1 MGLPAAARKRPRA
14 RPSVPQGRPEQF
26 ITVIEIIELPARI
39 ELGMFFGAFLGHGL
53 HQGIVPRD
61 TDEQVAA
68 AQEGQYLPQ
77 QFHTGDATAF
87 DLLVE
92 HVPDLFVHLA
102 VILGDEIDRV
112 SQLAVFGKE
121 IQPFQTVTGIICA
134 GVEQTAAFIQDDV
147 GLSLELRASDGKVME
162 VQGKTPETINI
173 AELFCLCV
181 YVQIGLGGQFIVR
194 CIDELAE
201 PFRMPAFLE
210 IIHVYLKICYHVPA
224 AFQLLVDET
233 GHEEGF
239 AAAWAA

>member
-1 MGLPAAARKRPRA
+1 
-14 RPSVPQGRPEQF
+14 
-26 ITVIEIIELPARI
+26 
-39 ELGMFFGAFLGHGL
+39 MFFGTLLGHGL
-53 HQGIVPRD
+53 HQGIVPCD
-61 TDEQVAA
+61 ADEQVAA
-68 AQEGQYLPQ
+68 AQEGQYLPE

-87 DLLVE
+87 YLLME
-92 HVPDLFVHLA
+92 HVPDLFVYLA
-102 VILGDEIDRV
+102 VILGDEVDRIA
-112 SQLAVFGKE
+112 QLPVLGKE
-121 IQPFQTVTGIICA
+121 VQPFQAVTGIICA
-134 GVEQTAAFIQDDV
+134 GIEEAAAFIQDDI
-147 GLSLELRASDGKVME
+147 GLSLKPGAFDGGVME
-162 VQGKTPETINI
+162 VQGKAPETINI

-201 PFRMPAFLE
+201 PFRMLAFLE